1 MATKNLKIEKGNFLW
16 FRLFVEVLIHM
27 KDNARAHHDLVE
39 ILRMNYPQSNFVA
52 DFNQNYTADKAIEW
66 LTRDDSCLLKELNRA
81 LRQQHL
87 DHLFVFRYV
96 INDIHQQLKTEHDK
110 EIKDK
115 EKTLTLYRSQV
126 ISEFELSQLLQAN
139 TGELI
144 AINSFMSTWSDRM
157 KAIDFHKEQH
167 HVGLK
172 HILFEIEVDYTKKS
186 RPFAQIYGKEQ
197 DLTLFMLG
205 CVFRIRSIMEDHT
218 FHCYVMKIELCSD
231 DDCDLKNIFD
241 HMTKDFIQ
249 PETDLITLGS
259 LLHRMGELDKARK
272 YFQLLLHELD
282 ENDPD
287 RAHCFDGLG
296 HIENDQ
302 GRFREALKY
311 YQQALNLR
319 MSHNSS
325 HTNHSLIALS
335 HIHIANDYKD
345 MGDYNEALQ
354 NVEKARTFIRQQ
366 NLQED
371 RIKEA
376 ACHII
381 MGSILY
387 EKAKCIEAL
396 DEFQQAL
403 DINKQQGIPDDHP
416 DRASIFQ
423 NMGLCH
429 LTSGTI
435 IHNPTLALDYCVQ
448 ALIIRLNTLPQNHR
462 CTGITYRSI
471 GLAYEQLKEY
481 QSALKFYKEANIIH
495 KALNK
500 TFNELQKTENDI
512 KRIQKHLS
520 DPMLRPTHQFKTQS
534 SQNEAPADIGAIKF
548 KTERIS
554 PQLCSTEVP
563 IQVVTRRM
571 ILLGRSNEVKSSFG
585 DALLAQDNYFM
596 INQGSSSVTYTNE
609 SSHIVGFRDFYGR
622 KLMIV
627 DTPAFANEYGSNS
640 IIRTKITHS
649 LEQAAPGPHAF
660 LFVLE
665 FTPELSFSEE
675 DDKKLC
681 EFLISIF
688 GPTIYQYIVFVF
700 TNLEKLQRAGIE
712 IDRYLKQRCSQTF
725 INLMKRCKNRYIPI
739 DNRAPPNAKDAS
751 FAELLLIIDRMLNEN
766 QGKEYTYQSSSL
778 QQTLKFTTQM

>member
-39 ILRMNYPQSNFVA
+39 ILRVNYPQSNFVA

-66 LTRDDSCLLKELNRA
+66 LTRDDSCLLKELNKA

-87 DHLFVFRYV
+87 DHLFIFRYI
-96 INDIHQQLKTEHDK
+96 INDIYQQLRTEYDK

-126 ISEFELSQLLQAN
+126 ISEFELNQLLQAN

-144 AINSFMSTWSDRM
+144 AINSFMSTWNDRM

-186 RPFAQIYGKEQ
+186 RPFAQINRKEQ

-241 HMTKDFIQ
+241 HMTKVFIQ

-272 YFQLLLHELD
+272 YFQLLLSELD

-302 GRFREALKY
+302 GRFGEALKY
-311 YQQALNLR
+311 HQQALNLR

-345 MGDYNEALQ
+345 MGEYNAASQ

-471 GLAYEQLKEY
+471 GLAYEQLK
-481 QSALKFYKEANIIH
+481 
-495 KALNK
+495 
-500 TFNELQKTENDI
+500 D
-512 KRIQKHLS
+512 
-520 DPMLRPTHQFKTQS
+520 
-534 SQNEAPADIGAIKF
+534 SQNEAPADISVIKL
-548 KTERIS
+548 KIERIA

-571 ILLGRSNEVKSSFG
+571 ILLGRSNAVKSSFG
-585 DALLAQDNYFM
+585 NALLAQDNYFM
-596 INQGSSSVTYTNE
+596 IKQGSSSVTYTNE

-640 IIRTKITHS
+640 IIRTEITRS

-665 FTPELSFSEE
+665 FTPESSFSEE

-681 EFLISIF
+681 EFLINIF
-688 GPTIYQYIVFVF
+688 GPTISQYIVFIF

-712 IDRYLKQRCSQTF
+712 IDRYLKQHCSQTF
-725 INLMKRCKNRYIPI
+725 INLMKKCKNRYMPI

-778 QQTLKFTTQM
+778 QQTLKFTTKT

>member
-1 MATKNLKIEKGNFLW
+1 
-16 FRLFVEVLIHM
+16 M

-520 DPMLRPTHQFKTQS
+520 DPMLRPTHQFKTQN

-688 GPTIYQYIVFVF
+688 GPTIHQYIVFVF

>member
-1 MATKNLKIEKGNFLW
+1 
-16 FRLFVEVLIHM
+16 M

-39 ILRMNYPQSNFVA
+39 ILRVNYPQSNFVA

-66 LTRDDSCLLKELNRA
+66 LTRDDSCLLKELNKA

-87 DHLFVFRYV
+87 DHLFIFRYI
-96 INDIHQQLKTEHDK
+96 INDIYQQLRTEYDK

-126 ISEFELSQLLQAN
+126 ISEFELNQLLQAN

-144 AINSFMSTWSDRM
+144 AINSFMSTWNDRM

-186 RPFAQIYGKEQ
+186 RPFAQINRKEQ

-241 HMTKDFIQ
+241 HMTKVFIQ

-272 YFQLLLHELD
+272 YFQLLLSELD

-302 GRFREALKY
+302 GRFGEALKY
-311 YQQALNLR
+311 HQQALNLR

-345 MGDYNEALQ
+345 MGEYNAASQ

-429 LTSGTI
+429 LTSGT
-435 IHNPTLALDYCVQ
+435 
-448 ALIIRLNTLPQNHR
+448 
-462 CTGITYRSI
+462 
-471 GLAYEQLKEY
+471 
-481 QSALKFYKEANIIH
+481 
-495 KALNK
+495 
-500 TFNELQKTENDI
+500 
-512 KRIQKHLS
+512 
-520 DPMLRPTHQFKTQS
+520 
-534 SQNEAPADIGAIKF
+534 
-548 KTERIS
+548 
-554 PQLCSTEVP
+554 
-563 IQVVTRRM
+563 
-571 ILLGRSNEVKSSFG
+571 
-585 DALLAQDNYFM
+585 
-596 INQGSSSVTYTNE
+596 
-609 SSHIVGFRDFYGR
+609 
-622 KLMIV
+622 
-627 DTPAFANEYGSNS
+627 
-640 IIRTKITHS
+640 
-649 LEQAAPGPHAF
+649 
-660 LFVLE
+660 
-665 FTPELSFSEE
+665 
-675 DDKKLC
+675 
-681 EFLISIF
+681 
-688 GPTIYQYIVFVF
+688 
-700 TNLEKLQRAGIE
+700 
-712 IDRYLKQRCSQTF
+712 
-725 INLMKRCKNRYIPI
+725 
-739 DNRAPPNAKDAS
+739 
-751 FAELLLIIDRMLNEN
+751 
-766 QGKEYTYQSSSL
+766 
-778 QQTLKFTTQM
+778 